1 MRGAWIG
8 LTSFLLLTFGVFS
21 ANAQTVSTVEPSIL
35 GQSIPRASVRIN
47 ISSGSNIADG
57 LTLTISNDS
66 FDAAHQGSWIYEFD
80 TGGGLNNGSA
90 MAVNPPSSD
99 SYEAFLALRDQINA
113 DPSVPFYSKFYTDF
127 GWFLLI
133 WKFENEWG
141 LSGPSTPPTG
151 LIVTE
156 TGDSTAV
163 TNIADAPSNFRNF
176 LSNSFDTARY
186 YLQLQGTG
194 LTTLNNGGAVK
205 LRHDVF
211 TSEVY
216 NGAIRVKDANAATV
230 AFSAFQTGTG
240 SPPTFPSVGEYDLL
254 VDTNNPVDG
263 TFEIVIDKAVT
274 VVDNLLD
281 DATFRVHATGTSINY
296 NWNFENGLLGVH
308 WLALPYPDTD
318 GIEKGSVNQQLCP
331 RLYPFPTGPAADNT
345 VNPDNEY
352 AGLTWSTDDGIHKLW
367 QTNYVDFTSDT
378 TLKLTGLWAAGADQ
392 LGMEFGAQL
401 RAGDENGTII
411 AETPPGQKVIT
422 PFNWTDF
429 SVSGV
434 YPNGTTEVTVVI
446 YGDSPTTNE
455 KAIHVDNLILQ
466 VDNDHPTPP
475 SITGMTTPAYAETG
489 DTGATITL
497 TGTNLT
503 NGQTSVTLR
512 APDIALGDRMEW
524 ADVGRKLVDD
534 DDDSFAAY
542 EFGTG
547 DTVVLTSGP
556 GVILGAY
563 EIAAK
568 DNDQVIT
575 LVDDINGGDGD
586 IGEAV
591 TGYIVKAPIVAG
603 SVAASGAQATAT
615 FDLTDAPTGYRNI
628 IVEVGTHDPIVWR
641 EGFNVVG
648 AGPNLAN
655 GSFELPESFQDCVAS
670 RVETF
675 TPASDWKA
683 RFWGGYMS
691 GPNPI
696 LQYRDDQWGADD
708 FPSCP
713 DPALGIHYHSTST
726 QTTSGTAQFYQT
738 VTSTPSSTYTLSGF
752 FANRSEGGA
761 SNSVT
766 LKLLDGDSS
775 AAPMP
780 GASVEVLSE
789 AVNGGTDWTF
799 AWVEGISSADTMT
812 ASWEVQGK
820 GNSAPHTAYADGLI
834 LEECTQPITLTGI
847 DPPAVD
853 NATVG
858 PILLTITGS
867 GFSGASP
874 EVIFATQGQTIFGT
888 NVLVVNDTT
897 LTCEVSD
904 LPAPGAVAFDVIV
917 RSNGCIDSLI
927 EGFVSAPTT
936 IANPGFEEPVAP
948 LFCGSEDPQDPR
960 IPNLEPVSY
969 WNFSDELIREGVVQ
983 FPLECPLLSCACPE
997 ATTGCDGGH
1006 YASMST
1012 GEGEDEVAW
1021 QALKVDASAGVV
1033 FGGWFSWGGVG
1044 NVNIKLVDGYG
1055 PDGTLI
1061 ASTSVPEGND
1071 WCFSSVE
1078 GFALS
1083 EVITIVWELVDT
1095 VNGSPAAV
1103 HADSMTFEF
1112 SICNDPFADADADG
1126 DVDGVDFALF
1136 QLCSSGSGNAYP
1148 TGAGFE
1154 YCQCFDRDGVDG
1166 PDGDV
1171 DQGDFAAFA
1180 GCSSGPDVPADPAC
1194 DD

>member
-1 MRGAWIG
+1 MRSVWSG
-8 LTSFLLLTFGVFS
+8 LTISFVLTVCAFPV
-21 ANAQTVSTVEPSIL
+21 NAQTVTSVDPPLL
-35 GQSIPRASVRIN
+35 GQSLSRPVARIN
-47 ISSGSNIADG
+47 LSGSFGDGRQIADG
-57 LTLTISNDS
+57 LAITISDDLYGRGSRTYEFNTS
-66 FDAAHQGSWIYEFD
+66 GGVNIPGAIEVAPPTAEIFDAFITLE
-80 TGGGLNNGSA
+80 N
-90 MAVNPPSSD
+90 
-99 SYEAFLALRDQINA
+99 QINSDPTAPVWAQYYYADIGIGNGWILLVWKYDEEWRLTSGPPNGPNLIEAA
-113 DPSVPFYSKFYTDF
+113 DPGGDFSV
-127 GWFLLI
+127 
-133 WKFENEWG
+133 
-141 LSGPSTPPTG
+141 
-151 LIVTE
+151 
-156 TGDSTAV
+156 
-163 TNIADAPSNFRNF
+163 SNFTTN
-176 LSNSFDTARY
+176 NTDTAPVY
-186 YLQLQGTG
+186 VQLQGSN
-194 LTTLNNGGAVK
+194 LTSLVDATSVK
-205 LRHDVF
+205 LRHDVQ

-216 NGAIRVKDANAATV
+216 DGLVVDKDENAATV
-230 AFSAFQTGTG
+230 RFNSLAAGSG
-240 SPPTFPSVGEYDLL
+240 SPPTFPTLGEYDLE
-254 VDTNNPVDG
+254 VNG
-263 TFEIVIDKAVT
+263 GIVLDKAVT
-274 VVDNLLD
+274 LVANLLD
-281 DATFRVHATGTSINY
+281 DQTFRLHATGFQLNLQ
-296 NWNFENGLLGVH
+296 WNSGGAELSPYWRRTNS
-308 WLALPYPDTD
+308 YPDTD
-318 GIEKGSVNQQLCP
+318 GVKKGNVNRQITP
-331 RLYPFPTGPAADNT
+331 RIYPFATGPSESNSG
-345 VNPDNEY
+345 NYDNEY
-352 AGLTWSTDDGIHKLW
+352 GSLQWSENDGVHKMW
-367 QTNYVDFTSDT
+367 QSVYVDFNQDT
-378 TLKLTGLWAAGADQ
+378 TLTLTGLWAANADHFP
-392 LGMEFGAQL
+392 MTYGAQL
-401 RAGDENGTII
+401 RSGDENGTII
-411 AETPPGQKVIT
+411 AETPPGQIVANS
-422 PFNWTDF
+422 FDWTDF
-429 SVSGV
+429 AVSGV
-434 YPNGTTEVTVVI
+434 FPSGTTEVTVVF
-446 YGDSPTTNE
+446 YGEQPTTTS
-455 KAIHVDNLILQ
+455 KALHVDRVLLRI
-466 VDNDHPTPP
+466 DDDHPSPP
-475 SITGMTTPAYAETG
+475 SITGMSTPNFAATG
-489 DTGATITL
+489 DTNAAITL
-497 TGTNLT
+497 TGVNLA

-512 APDIALGDRMEW
+512 GPDILLDYMSW
-524 ADVGRKLVDD
+524 ADVGRKLVEEDNA
-534 DDDSFAAY
+534 SFARY
-542 EFGTG
+542 EYSPG
-547 DTVVLTSGP
+547 DKVVLTGGP
-556 GVILGAY
+556 GVILGEY
-563 EIAAK
+563 DIAAK
-568 DNDQVIT
+568 DSDYVIT
-575 LVDDINGGDGD
+575 LVEDINGSNGD
-586 IGEAV
+586 IGGEDV
-591 TGYIVKAPIVAG
+591 TGYIVKAPLAAG
-603 SVAASGAQATAT
+603 SVNASGTQATAT

-641 EGFNVVG
+641 EGFVV
-648 AGPNLAN
+648 AQTGPNLIN
-655 GSFELPESFQDCVAS
+655 GSFELPASFQDCEGG

-675 TPASDWKA
+675 TPASDWQA
-683 RFWGGYMS
+683 RFWNGYMS
-691 GPNPI
+691 RSDPI
-696 LQYRDDQWGADD
+696 LQFRDDQWQTLD

-713 DPALGIHYHSTST
+713 DPSLGIHYHSTLSYED
-726 QTTSGTAQFYQT
+726 SGAAQFYQT
-738 VTSTPSSTYTLSGF
+738 VTSSPSSTYTLSGF
-752 FANRSEGGA
+752 FSHRSEGNA
-761 SNSVT
+761 ANSVT
-766 LKLLDGDSS
+766 LELLDGDST
-775 AAPMP
+775 AAAMP
-780 GASVEVLSE
+780 GASVEVLAGE
-789 AVNGGTDWTF
+789 ANAIVDWTF
-799 AWVEGISSADTMT
+799 GYVEGVASSGIMT
-812 ASWEVQGK
+812 AAWEVSGV
-820 GNSAPHTAYADGLI
+820 GDEAPHVAHADGLI